1 MTEPLRQSTER
12 ALRRFAPPLYRWLQR
27 RSGQRLAKRFATAEE
42 RFRHIYESNHWS
54 EDESVSGPGSTLEET
69 EPLRRELPALLGE
82 LGATS
87 LLDLPCGDFH
97 WMQHTDLTG
106 IDYIGGDL
114 VGELIERN
122 QARHA
127 RDGVSFRKL
136 DLVHDKLPQVD
147 AVLCRDCLVHLS
159 FADAHVALAN
169 VVRSGAGWLLTTSFP
184 SVERNDD
191 IVTGQW
197 RPLNLTRPPF
207 NLPEPAKRI
216 AENCTETEF
225 ADKVLGVWPVA
236 DLTQAG
242 RS

>member
-1 MTEPLRQSTER
+1 MLRQTAER
-12 ALRRFAPPLYRWLQR
+12 TLRRFAPPLYRWLR
-27 RSGQRLAKRFATAEE
+27 HCSGQRFVRRFATAEE
-42 RFRHIYESNHWS
+42 RFRHIYETNHWI
-54 EDESVSGPGSTLEET
+54 EAESVSGPGSTMEET
-69 EPLRRELPALLGE
+69 EPIRRELPALLGE

-97 WMQHTDLTG
+97 WMQHTDLAG

-114 VGELIERN
+114 IEELIGRN
-122 QARHA
+122 QTRHE
-127 RDGVSFRKL
+127 RDGIRFRKL
-136 DLVHDKLPQVD
+136 DLVQDELPAVD

-159 FADAHVALAN
+159 FADAQAALAN
-169 VVRSGAGWLLTTSFP
+169 IARSGAKWLLTTNFP
-184 SVERNDD
+184 GVERNDN

-207 NLPEPAKRI
+207 NLPEPRMCI

-225 ADKVLGVWPVA
+225 ADKLLGVWPST
-236 DLTQAG
+236 DLHQAG